1 MAAASPV
8 FSAQCRLERRHG
20 KRSTQTH
27 KLPPPSSGTLI
38 VRRDDATGGRM
49 ELFAPED
56 TQGVGAAEFVLM
68 AKGLASGELSLN
80 PRLALCR

>member
-1 MAAASPV
+1 M
-8 FSAQCRLERRHG
+8 
-20 KRSTQTH
+20 
-27 KLPPPSSGTLI
+27 
-38 VRRDDATGGRM
+38 RRDDATGGRM